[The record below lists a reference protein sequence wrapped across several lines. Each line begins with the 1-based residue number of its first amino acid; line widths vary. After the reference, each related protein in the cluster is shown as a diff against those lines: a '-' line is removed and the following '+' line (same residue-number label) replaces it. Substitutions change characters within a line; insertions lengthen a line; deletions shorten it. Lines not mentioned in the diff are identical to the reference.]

1 MINIDTKPHK
11 RTEYFYGSIT
21 MALPH
26 TDRTS
31 WKFELLRMTNGTVSY
46 DVNLIREVSD
56 EPLHPEAEHLLI
68 KTVIANLQ
76 KEQVKWTPQEK
87 EAKP

>member
-21 MALPH
+21 MALPN

-31 WKFELLRMTNGTVSY
+31 WKFELLRMTNGTVTFG
-46 DVNLIREVSD
+46 VNMLYEPNE
-56 EPLHPEAEHLLI
+56 EPLSDIAEEMI
-68 KTVIANLQ
+68 VKTIIANLQ
-76 KEQVKWTPQEK
+76 KEQVKWSPQEK
-87 EAKP
+87 EVKQ

>member
-21 MALPH
+21 MALPN

-31 WKFELLRMTNGTVSY
+31 WKFELLRITNGTVSF
-46 DVNLIREVSD
+46 DVDLLYEANE
-56 EPLHPEAEHLLI
+56 EPLSDMFELMI
-68 KTVIANLQ
+68 VRTIIANLQ
-76 KEQVKWTPQEK
+76 KEQVKWSPQEK
-87 EAKP
+87 EVKL